1 MLKVDLSR
9 PLVSLVVNRKG
20 LLSRKE
26 NRVFGRDN
34 DMMDT
39 LTAMLIEQKENDKEV
54 VLGEEDDNSS
64 GLIGFL
70 NWLIEHQEQIRALI
84 QMIMTLFASE
94 TEGKNVL

>member
-54 VLGEEDDNSS
+54 VLGEEDDDSG